1 MAIRKFVKLIMD
13 SKPIPLFG
21 DGSSIRD
28 YTYIDDCIDCIYRAI
43 EKPMNCEIINIGS
56 GRTIT
61 LKQLTEILQDVSGRK
76 ITVQKFRTQTGD
88 VPVTYADIS
97 KAQKLLDYKPSVSIE
112 EGIRRFFE
120 WYKKDIT

>member
-1 MAIRKFVKLIMD
+1 MAIRKFTKLVMKN
-13 SKPIPLFG
+13 KPIPMFG

-28 YTYIDDCIDCIYRAI
+28 YTYIDDCIDCISAAV
-43 EKPMNCEIINIGS
+43 EQQMDFEIINIGS

-61 LKQLTEILQDVSGRK
+61 LKELIKVLGKVSGADIKVKK
-76 ITVQKFRTQTGD
+76 IEAQTGD

-97 KAQKLLDYKPSVSIE
+97 KAKKLLNYKPQFTIE

-120 WYKKDIT
+120 WYKKEHT